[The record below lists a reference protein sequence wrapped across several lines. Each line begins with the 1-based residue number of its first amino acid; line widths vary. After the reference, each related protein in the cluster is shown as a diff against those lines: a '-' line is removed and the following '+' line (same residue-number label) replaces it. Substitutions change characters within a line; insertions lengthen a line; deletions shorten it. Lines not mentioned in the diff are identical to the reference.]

1 MSANLQIGG
10 LASGIN
16 TQEII
21 TKILESYRRPVER
34 LNQNKQLLEWKQ
46 TDYRE
51 INGLLLSFSTGSA
64 LALKLESTFKAKTTV
79 SGNEQAVS
87 ATAGAQAANGTYM
100 IKVDALAAIATNIS
114 TGAISSDPGN
124 KIDPAL
130 SLASQKEKFAAYPA
144 HPEYFTGSFSFN
156 LTTAGSDG
164 QPVTKSFTINP
175 NNDSLNIILNRIN
188 NSLPLTAFYDS
199 SADKVSLATTKTG
212 DYLSGQEIQFAGDGF
227 LAQVLNLS
235 QANEQGGTDGQ
246 ATINGLDVQVKNNSY
261 TAGYVTFN
269 FKNTTAAPVTVTVG
283 PDTDKVV
290 ESVKTF
296 VEDYNAL
303 LEKINGETRERYNR
317 NYPPLTE
324 EQKKQM
330 TEEEIKKWE
339 VNSRNGLLANDLLL
353 EKVVS
358 DLRTAL
364 TSSVNGLSG
373 SFNHLSQVGITTGN
387 WNEYGKLYFNENQF
401 RAALAAD
408 QESVT
413 ALFTNNSDN
422 YAQEGVGERL
432 YTAANQAISRL
443 VVQAG
448 AANQTLTMDTSNLG
462 QQIYFL
468 NQRIFRLE
476 ERLAVK
482 EEQLWRQ
489 FAAMEELVN
498 MYNNQSNWLA
508 QQVVNMQNQTGQGSR

>member
-46 TDYRE
+46 ADYRE

-508 QQVVNMQNQTGQGSR
+508 QQVVNMQNQTGQGSS

>member
-34 LNQNKQLLEWKQ
+34 LSQNKQLLEWKQ

-87 ATAGAQAANGTYM
+87 ATAGAQAVNSTYLV
-100 IKVDALAAIATNIS
+100 KVEALAAIATNIS
-114 TGAISSDPGN
+114 ASAISHEAEN

-130 SLASQKEKFAAYPA
+130 SLASQKEKFTAYPA
-144 HPEYFTGSFSFN
+144 YPEYFTGSFNFS
-156 LTTAGSDG
+156 LTTADADG
-164 QPVTKSFTINP
+164 QPVTKSFTVNP
-175 NNDSLNIILNRIN
+175 NVDSLNTILNRIN

-212 DYLSGQEIQFAGDGF
+212 NYLSSQEIQFAGDGF
-227 LAQVLNLS
+227 LARVLNLN
-235 QANEQGGTDGQ
+235 QDNEQGGTDGQ

-261 TAGYVTFN
+261 TAGYVTFS

-283 PDTDKVV
+283 PDTDKIV
-290 ESVKTF
+290 ESVKSF

-303 LEKINGETRERYNR
+303 LEKINGEIRERYDR

-339 VNSRNGLLANDLLL
+339 ENARNGLLANDALL
-353 EKVVS
+353 EKTVFN
-358 DLRTAL
+358 LRTAL
-364 TSSVNGLSG
+364 MSSVSGLSG

-401 RAALAAD
+401 RAALAAG
-408 QESVT
+408 QESVA

-422 YAQEGVGERL
+422 YAQKGVGERL
-432 YTAANQAISRL
+432 YTAVNQAISKL

-468 NQRIFRLE
+468 NQRVVRLE
-476 ERLAVK
+476 ESLAVR

-498 MYNNQSNWLA
+498 LYNSQSSWLA
-508 QQVVNMQNQTGQGSR
+508 QQVVNMQNQTK